1 MTSRNM
7 WFFIFNEMKIKEDLV
22 YNKNTGKLS
31 YRFCEHWRSKWSGL
45 ELEQACNPDEPQHP
59 VVAKHMLVF
68 MVTFTHFHP
77 WHHLRSALFYCLGG
91 HQTIWVLWLQGHCSN
106 MMGALWTEKFFRI
119 HKPPT
124 DKAAKK
130 PKKPKMWWIRVI
142 RPQRKLSHQPTRS
155 GIPTERME
163 DGLLRVWCAAPPQNN
178 TKLLVTYIWALEE
191 ASTLGK
197 PAYFIPSLCP
207 YLITFYHVSAQWI
220 PVML

>member
-1 MTSRNM
+1 MIRS
-7 WFFIFNEMKIKEDLV
+7 WSW
-22 YNKNTGKLS
+22 TGL
-31 YRFCEHWRSKWSGL
+31 Y
-45 ELEQACNPDEPQHP
+45 PDEPQHP
-59 VVAKHMLVF
+59 MVAKHMLVF

-91 HQTIWVLWLQGHCSN
+91 HQTTRVLWLQGHCSN
-106 MMGALWTEKFFRI
+106 VMGALWTESSSESTSHQPIRLQK
-119 HKPPT
+119 KQ
-124 DKAAKK
+124 KK
-130 PKKPKMWWIRVI
+130 PKKWWIWVI
-142 RPQRKLSHQPTRS
+142 RPQRKLSHQSTRS

-163 DGLLRVWCAAPPQNN
+163 DGLLRVWCAAPPQNQ

-197 PAYFIPSLCP
+197 LAYFISSLCP